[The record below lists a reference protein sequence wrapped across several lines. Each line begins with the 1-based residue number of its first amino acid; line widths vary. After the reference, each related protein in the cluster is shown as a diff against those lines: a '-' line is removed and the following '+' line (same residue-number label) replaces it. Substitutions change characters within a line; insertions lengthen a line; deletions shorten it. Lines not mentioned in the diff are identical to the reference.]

1 MCTNADLVASSGS
14 VPSETPEEQA
24 AGGDAATA
32 GSLVAA
38 AQLYYQDQLSQQEIA
53 ERLGVSRSTV
63 SRLLRLARDQGIVHI
78 EIRPPSPLAHLR
90 KELEAALDLRR
101 AVVVPTASRAAG
113 VQVLVGPA
121 LGEIERLRL
130 GAGDVLAV
138 SWGKTVWEI
147 AQARR
152 FPSLRG
158 VSLVPAVAGFD
169 ELDVRFQTNEL
180 ARRIAHASGAS
191 VKFLHT
197 PALPSPEL
205 RRSLLTDPE
214 LASRLALWDRL
225 TAALVGI
232 GMPPRELEAAPAHVI
247 AARAELGVAVGDVV
261 SRHFDF
267 EGAPIEFTDEERL
280 IGVSRAQLRAAGTVI
295 AVAAGTMK
303 ARSIIGA
310 ARAGLVD
317 VLVTDAATAD
327 ATIEQLRKAP

>member
-1 MCTNADLVASSGS
+1 
-14 VPSETPEEQA
+14 VPSFAPVPPEAPDHQEATGGSEA
-24 AGGDAATA
+24 AA

-38 AQLYYQDQLSQQEIA
+38 AQLYYHDQLSQQEIA

-78 EIRPPSPLAHLR
+78 EIRPPSSSSLLA
-90 KELEAALDLRR
+90 KELEESLGLRR
-101 AVVVPTASRAAG
+101 AVVVPSPARGGG

-121 LGEIERLRL
+121 LAEIERLRL

-152 FPSLRG
+152 FPPLNG
-158 VSLVPAVAGFD
+158 VSLVPAIAGFD
-169 ELDVRFQTNEL
+169 ELDMRFQTNEI
-180 ARRIAHASGAS
+180 ARRIAHTSGAS
-191 VKFLHT
+191 VSFLHT

-205 RRSLLTDPE
+205 RQSLLADPE
-214 LASRLALWDRL
+214 LAGRLSLWDRL

-232 GMPPRELEAAPAHVI
+232 GMPPRELEAAPAHIV
-247 AARAELGVAVGDVV
+247 AGRAELSGAVGDVV
-261 SRHFDF
+261 SRHFDLHG
-267 EGAPIEFTDEERL
+267 EPVEFAHEDRL

-295 AVAAGTMK
+295 GVAAGAAK
-303 ARSIIGA
+303 AQSIVGA

-317 VLVTDAATAD
+317 VLVTDAATAE
-327 ATIEQLRKAP
+327 ATVARLRTPA

>member
-1 MCTNADLVASSGS
+1 MCTNGHLVASSEL
-14 VPSETPEEQA
+14 VQNETSEEE
-24 AGGDAATA
+24 AGGDAASA

-38 AQLYYQDQLSQQEIA
+38 AQLYYHDQLSQQEIA

-78 EIRPPSPLAHLR
+78 EIRPPSPIAHLR
-90 KELEAALDLRR
+90 NELEAALDLRR
-101 AVVVPTASRAAG
+101 AVVVPTPSRAAG
-113 VQVLVGPA
+113 VQVLVGPT

-180 ARRIAHASGAS
+180 ARRIADTSRAS
-191 VKFLHT
+191 VRFLHT

-205 RRSLLTDPE
+205 RRSLLADPE

-247 AARAELGVAVGDVV
+247 AARAELGSAVGDVV

-267 EGAPIEFTDEERL
+267 EGAPIEFASEERL

-295 AVAAGTMK
+295 AVAAGTTK

-310 ARAGLVD
+310 ARARLVD
-317 VLVTDAATAD
+317 VLVTDAATAE
-327 ATIEQLRKAP
+327 ATIEQLRNAP